1 MQKQKLSYVNDMTHG
16 SEMRIL
22 IRFMLPLLLGNL
34 FQQLYNM
41 VDSVIVGKYIG
52 ANALGAVGAVGSIH
66 FLFFSLCMG
75 LGSGISVQAAQ
86 FFGAGNQEYVKKT
99 IGNSIHVTAVTGIL
113 MSACGVL
120 LAEPLLKWMN
130 TPPENLQ
137 DALVYMRI
145 LCGTTVIMAGYNTV
159 SGILRALGDARTP
172 LYFLISSSVINV
184 GLDLLF
190 VVKFHWGVAGAAWAT
205 VTAQLF
211 ALCGTVCFSAARNP
225 YFHLGREQIVV
236 DWMIIKKTMN
246 MGIPLAAQN
255 AMLSV
260 SGVVLQSVV
269 NSFGTITM
277 AAYTAYGR
285 VEQLVTQ
292 PFGALG
298 VAISTFAGQNVGA
311 GNYKRVKKG
320 CRNSVYLVFIFSAL
334 LFISIILSG
343 ESIIALFVSDQ
354 EVIYTGAKGLRI
366 TSAVY
371 AVLGMIYIF
380 RAVLNGAG
388 DAMFSMLNGMIEVAA
403 RIGFAFIL
411 TSIPGIGLWGIW
423 YTNGITWF
431 LAAVVCIIRY
441 RGGKWRI

>member
-1 MQKQKLSYVNDMTHG
+1 MTHG